1 MQSGSYL
8 GIATSLTVRGR
19 RKHVEATIKEIEL
32 LNYAHAVETLELS
45 DEQSRLLARLCLEGG
60 SDPEAEGAAD
70 LAEGGSLHESE
81 GGSHPEAEGGSEP
94 QVEGGSHP
102 EAEGGSESPPV
113 EGGSEPP
120 PAEGGSEPPPAEGGS
135 EPPPAEG
142 GSRPTDPLSALGA
155 RTGVSVTF
163 SPLANALTLRGEDT
177 RTARSAILQLLDD
190 ATPAEIFIDAEPTQM
205 ALLEDAATRSL
216 SILRRLCS
224 PAVVALQIAPPQVV
238 LTAPARNLAAS
249 SAAARA
255 WLAEHAHTLERL
267 AVPRGAALAAIRQQL
282 PTLALAP
289 VSFEWEGA
297 DGVPPVPPGAPLA
310 GAPPGVTPAGV
321 PPAGA
326 SPPASNPPPAT
337 PALLLVSG
345 ARAHVGAAAS
355 RVQTLIRQHAT
366 YALHAPP

>member
-81 GGSHPEAEGGSEP
+81 GGSHPEAEGGSE
-94 QVEGGSHP
+94 
-102 EAEGGSESPPV
+102 SPPV
-113 EGGSEPP
+113 
-120 PAEGGSEPPPAEGGS
+120 EGGS

-216 SILRRLCS
+216 PILRRLCS